1 MSEDAHKSGDGTVL
15 DKKPDLKPKRPRHF
29 HVILLNDDFTPMDF
43 VVMILMKFFQKNME
57 EAMSIM
63 LDVHQKGK
71 GVAGTYTLE
80 IAETKAME
88 VMDAARRLEHP
99 LQAVVEPEGN

>member
-1 MSEDAHKSGDGTVL
+1 MSEDAHKSGGGTVL
-15 DKKPDLKPKRPRHF
+15 DKKPDLKPKRPRNF

-43 VVMILMKFFQKNME
+43 VVMILMKLFQKNME

-88 VMDAARRLEHP
+88 VIDAARRSEHP
-99 LQAVVEPEGN
+99 LLAVVEPEGN

>member
-1 MSEDAHKSGDGTVL
+1 MSEDAHNSDNGTVL
-15 DKKPDLKPKRPRHF
+15 DRKPDLKPKRPRNF

-57 EAMSIM
+57 EATSIM

-88 VMDAARRLEHP
+88 VMDAARRKEHP
-99 LQAVVEPEGN
+99 LMAVVEPEGS